1 MTNVKPM
8 TLRPAL
14 IRTCAAVVACV
25 ALAPH
30 SITAEI
36 PQPVEH
42 LVGRSLDASGTYA
55 GPIEVVIGRWSTQEE
70 FENVRKPIVSK
81 NGPAE
86 ILALLEK
93 VRVHNGY
100 VLTPGIQGAGERA
113 LGRRSWII
121 DFAREVNTPTGRR
134 IVVAS
139 QDHLP
144 IGEFPRDAARGT
156 AHRVDV
162 LDIRFDRN
170 GNGVGK
176 LVDASKVVFNKSI
189 KTIEIDRFDAEPV
202 RVTNVGKDPLPRKP
216 VRTVVG

>member
-1 MTNVKPM
+1 MKPM
-8 TLRPAL
+8 TLRPVL
-14 IRTCAAVVACV
+14 IRTCLALVACF
-25 ALAPH
+25 ALVPH

-42 LVGRSLDASGTYA
+42 LVGRSLDPSGTYA
-55 GPIEVVIGRWSTQEE
+55 GPTEIVIGRWSTQEE
-70 FENVRKPIVSK
+70 FENMWKPIMRK
-81 NGPAE
+81 AGPAE
-86 ILALLEK
+86 VLALLEK

-100 VLTPGIQGAGERA
+100 VLTPGVQGTGERA

-121 DFAREVNTPTGRR
+121 DFAREVDTPAGRR

-176 LVDASKVVFNKSI
+176 LVDASKVVFNKSL
-189 KTIEIDRFDAEPV
+189 KTIEIDKFDAEPV
-202 RVTNVGKDPLPRKP
+202 RVINVGKDPFPRKP

>member
-1 MTNVKPM
+1 MKPT
-8 TLRPAL
+8 TLRPVL
-14 IRTCAAVVACV
+14 IRTCL
-25 ALAPH
+25 ALAACFTLAAH

-55 GPIEVVIGRWSTQEE
+55 GPIEVVIGRWSTQAE
-70 FENVRKPIVSK
+70 FENVRRPIMAMTK
-81 NGPAE
+81 NGPAAV
-86 ILALLEK
+86 LGLLEK

-100 VLTPGIQGAGERA
+100 VLTPGIQGTGERA

-121 DFAREVNTPTGRR
+121 DFAREVDTPTGRR

-162 LDIRFDRN
+162 LDIRLDRN
-170 GNGVGK
+170 GNGIAK
-176 LVDASKVVFNKSI
+176 LADASKVVFNKSI
-189 KTIEIDRFDAEPV
+189 KIIEINKFDAEPL
-202 RVTNVGKDPLPRKP
+202 RVTNVAKDPFPRKP
-216 VRTVVG
+216 VRTVRG

>member
-1 MTNVKPM
+1 MKPV
-8 TLRPAL
+8 TLRSVLMKACIAL
-14 IRTCAAVVACV
+14 VAGFT
-25 ALAPH
+25 LAPY
-30 SITAEI
+30 SINAEI

-55 GPIEVVIGRWSTQEE
+55 GPIDIVIGRWSTAEE
-70 FENVRKPIVSK
+70 IESLRKPIMTR
-81 NGPAE
+81 NGPTAV
-86 ILALLEK
+86 LALLEK
-93 VRVHNGY
+93 VRVHVGY
-100 VLTPGIQGAGERA
+100 VLTPGIQGTGERA

-121 DFAREVNTPTGRR
+121 DFARDVNTPSGRR
-134 IVVAS
+134 IIVAS

-170 GNGVGK
+170 GAGVGK

-189 KTIEIDRFDAEPV
+189 KSIEIDKFDREPI
-202 RVTNVGKDPLPRKP
+202 RVTDVAKDPFPRKP